1 MHYLADKND
10 QLKKKIQNFCTAKAR
25 SIRNPKKIKDLWNIF
40 APSKKNHDGHSF
52 CSTCCTYLANFANL
66 ALPYCSGSSFY
77 LGEFRPILKWVIALL
92 GDFNALLYSS
102 LLDVPPRAAA
112 TEALFVKRRSWKE
125 EGSCRV
131 LQSFLNDCRRTSR
144 RMVALLLSFELHVK
158 WKSCRC
164 RHHCVF
170 SRWSALIEKRA
181 FLGSLH
187 TDHQRSK

>member
-10 QLKKKIQNFCTAKAR
+10 QLKKKDTKLLYRKSEIDKKSKENQRFMKHLCTKEEESWWA
-25 SIRNPKKIKDLWNIF
+25 W
-40 APSKKNHDGHSF
+40 F

-102 LLDVPPRAAA
+102 LLDVPPRAA
-112 TEALFVKRRSWKE
+112 LFVKRRSWKE

-144 RMVALLLSFELHVK
+144 RMVALLLSSAELWIACEVK
-158 WKSCRC
+158 KSSLSPSLRFFTLICPDWKTSISWIIAHR
-164 RHHCVF
+164 
-170 SRWSALIEKRA
+170 
-181 FLGSLH
+181 
-187 TDHQRSK
+187 

>member
-1 MHYLADKND
+1 MINW
-10 QLKKKIQNFCTAKAR
+10 KKKIQNFCTVKAR

-40 APSKKNHDGHSF
+40 TPKKENHDGHFFFSFF

-102 LLDVPPRAAA
+102 LLDVPPRAA

-144 RMVALLLSFELHVK
+144 RMVALLLSSAELWIACEVK
-158 WKSCRC
+158 KS
-164 RHHCVF
+164 
-170 SRWSALIEKRA
+170 S
-181 FLGSLH
+181 
-187 TDHQRSK
+187 

>member
-10 QLKKKIQNFCTAKAR
+10 QLKKKIQNFYTVKAR
-25 SIRNPKKIKDLWNIF
+25 SIRNPKKIDLWNIF

-102 LLDVPPRAAA
+102 LLDVPPRAA

-144 RMVALLLSFELHVK
+144 RMVALLLSSAELWIACEVK
-158 WKSCRC
+158 KSSLSPSLRFFTLICPDWKTSISWIIA
-164 RHHCVF
+164 H
-170 SRWSALIEKRA
+170 
-181 FLGSLH
+181 
-187 TDHQRSK
+187 RSPTK